1 MGNRIFKR
9 SKGGRK
15 MKARLMLGLIV
26 SLATVMLLATGAMA
40 DKMLCISKEEL
51 KGEETVGSCLAKGEK
66 FAVMDDKGVVRIM
79 SPQEIELMKQT
90 NPLILE
96 MKAYGMKYRH
106 LAPDIPKLPP
116 LAVPKQ
122 AH

>member
-96 MKAYGMKYRH
+96 MKAYG
-106 LAPDIPKLPP
+106 
-116 LAVPKQ
+116 
-122 AH
+122 